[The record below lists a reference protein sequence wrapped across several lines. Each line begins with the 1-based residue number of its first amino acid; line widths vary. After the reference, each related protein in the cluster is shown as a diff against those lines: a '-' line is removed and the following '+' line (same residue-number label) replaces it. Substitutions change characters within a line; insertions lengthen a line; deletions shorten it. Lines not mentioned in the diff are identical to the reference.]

1 MTLEEIIIEIKNDSE
16 NKAFT
21 EMGWEPIFMI
31 NHHARILI
39 IGPAPG
45 RITQEK
51 VGVFLDRSGD
61 RLREWL
67 QVSDEIFYESDYFA
81 VMPLDFYFPGKGK
94 SGDKPPRKGFANKW
108 HPKLMKLMPNVQL
121 IILVGA
127 FAQKEYLKEAYEKN
141 LTETVRNYKQ
151 YLPEYFP
158 IVHPSPLN
166 QWWERINPF
175 FKEDILPSLQKIVAD
190 ILNDD

>member
-1 MTLEEIIIEIKNDSE
+1 MTLEEIIIQIKNDEE
-16 NKAFT
+16 NKDFT
-21 EMGWEPIFMI
+21 DMGWEPIFMI
-31 NHHARILI
+31 NHQARILI

-67 QVSDEIFYESDYFA
+67 QVSDEMFYESDHFA

-94 SGDKPPRKGFANKW
+94 SGDKPPRKGFAKKW
-108 HPKLMKLMPNVQL
+108 HPKLMKLMPSLEL

-127 FAQKEYLKEAYEKN
+127 FAQKEYLKESYEKN
-141 LTETVRNYKQ
+141 LTESV
-151 YLPEYFP
+151 
-158 IVHPSPLN
+158 
-166 QWWERINPF
+166 
-175 FKEDILPSLQKIVAD
+175 
-190 ILNDD
+190 

>member
-1 MTLEEIIIEIKNDSE
+1 MTLEEIIIQIKKDEE
-16 NKAFT
+16 NRDFT
-21 EMGWEPIFMI
+21 DMGWEPIFMI
-31 NHHARILI
+31 NHQARILI

-67 QVSDEIFYESDYFA
+67 QVSDEMFYESDHFA

-94 SGDKPPRKGFANKW
+94 SGDKPPRKGFAKKW
-108 HPKLMKLMPNVQL
+108 HPKLMKLMPNLEL

-127 FAQKEYLKEAYEKN
+127 FAQKEYLKESSEKN
-141 LTETVRNYKQ
+141 LTETVRNYKK
-151 YLPEYFP
+151 YLPKYFP

-166 QWWERINPF
+166 QRWEIKNPF
-175 FKEDILPSLQKIVAD
+175 FKEDILPSLQKIVSE
-190 ILNDD
+190 ILSK